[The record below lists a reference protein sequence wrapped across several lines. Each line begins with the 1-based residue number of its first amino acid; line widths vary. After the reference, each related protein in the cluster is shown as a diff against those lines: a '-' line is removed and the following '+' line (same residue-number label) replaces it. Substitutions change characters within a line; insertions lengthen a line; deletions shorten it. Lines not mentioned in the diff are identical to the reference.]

1 MNPKAKRQ
9 RLALIAAIA
18 AGAVIAV
25 LGVYALVCARNV
37 AMFRRAA
44 HYSASSALE
53 ETVNAAENMRTA
65 LEKAEYATDGEM
77 RAILTADAYAA
88 ALSCESA
95 LSALPFATQEL
106 ERISGYLNDTAAY
119 CRALSAASTAEGAED
134 TERDNL
140 RALASLS
147 RSLSDSLKELQANYH
162 NGEVTMDT
170 KELRLQNLGTA
181 NEAARRV
188 SGELLRYE
196 SEFPQYTAL
205 KIGQGGQA
213 GESDTVPAAYLGKE
227 RLSDAEKLAVAAAFA
242 GVSPAEVR
250 LAYSYEGADGLKA
263 YTAGDALITVGA
275 QGVISMGRSRLV
287 SEETLTLAA
296 AQKLAYEFL
305 DKRGYGDM
313 TLLDAESANGFAHM
327 RFISS
332 QDGALFVDN
341 AVTLSLALDDG
352 AVCAF
357 NASAYSPDEVSAAW
371 ELSES
376 DAVALAP
383 GNVTVENAERVII
396 RAESGESIG
405 AYKLTC
411 RDRDREIALY
421 YNAVSGKQ
429 ERIELQELSSADA

>member
-1 MNPKAKRQ
+1 MNSKAKRQ

-25 LGVYALVCARNV
+25 LGVYALVGARNV
-37 AMFRRAA
+37 AVYRRAA

-53 ETVNAAENMRTA
+53 ETVNAAENMSAA

-77 RAILTADAYAA
+77 RTRLTADAYAA

-119 CRALSAASTAEGAED
+119 CRALSAESTAD
-134 TERDNL
+134 TERDNI

-147 RSLSDSLKELQANYH
+147 RSLSDSLKELQQNYH

-170 KELRLQNLGTA
+170 RELRLQNLGTA
-181 NEAARRV
+181 GEATRRV

-213 GESDTVPAAYLGKE
+213 AESDTVPAAYIGKE

-287 SEETLTLAA
+287 SEETLTLIAV
-296 AQKLAYEFL
+296 QKLAYDFL
-305 DKRGYGDM
+305 DKRGYEDM
-313 TLLDAESANGFAHM
+313 TLLNAESSNGFAHM
-327 RFISS
+327 RFVSS

-357 NASAYSPDEVSAAW
+357 NASAYSPDEVSAVW
-371 ELSES
+371 ELSEA
-376 DAVALAP
+376 DAVSLAP
-383 GNVTVENAERVII
+383 ENVTVENAERVII
-396 RAESGESIG
+396 RTESGESTG

-429 ERIELQELSSADA
+429 ERIELQAVPV

>member
-25 LGVYALVCARNV
+25 LGVYALLCARNV
-37 AMFRRAA
+37 AVYRRAA
-44 HYSASSALE
+44 HYSASSTLE
-53 ETVNAAENMRTA
+53 ETVNAAENMRA
-65 LEKAEYATDGEM
+65 SLEKAEYATDGEM
-77 RAILTADAYAA
+77 RARLTSDAYAA

-119 CRALSAASTAEGAED
+119 CRALSAASTAED
-134 TERDNL
+134 TERDNI
-140 RALASLS
+140 RALASLA
-147 RSLSDSLKELQANYH
+147 RSLSDSLKELQQNYH

-181 NEAARRV
+181 GEATRRV

-205 KIGQGGQA
+205 KIGQSGQA
-213 GESDTVPAAYLGKE
+213 EESDTVPAAYLGKE

-287 SEETLTLAA
+287 SEETLTLVT

-305 DKRGYGDM
+305 DKRGYEDM
-313 TLLDAESANGFAHM
+313 TLLDAESANGLAHM
-327 RFISS
+327 RFVSS

-341 AVTLSLALDDG
+341 AITLSLALDDG

-371 ELSES
+371 ELAEG
-376 DAVALAP
+376 DAGALAP
-383 GNVTVENAERVII
+383 ENVTIENAERVII
-396 RAESGESIG
+396 RTESGESTG

-429 ERIELQELSSADA
+429 ERIELQELNPAEA